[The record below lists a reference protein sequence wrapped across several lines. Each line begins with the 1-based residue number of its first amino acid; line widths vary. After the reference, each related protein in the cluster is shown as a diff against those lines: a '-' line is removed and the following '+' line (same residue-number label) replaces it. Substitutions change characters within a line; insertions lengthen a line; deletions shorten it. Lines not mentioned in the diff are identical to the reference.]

1 MFRCSLRLLHV
12 STLLPLVIFYSS
24 AQVAAQVESATVSGQ
39 VVDSSGLRVAGARID
54 LVDID
59 RGTSTSNE
67 TDNSGLYRFP
77 SVHPGRYRMQV
88 RATGFRVIDVTGLT
102 INVQDHLQQNFKLIV
117 GSVSESVTVDGRMP
131 LVDTESGTVST
142 VVDRNFA
149 ENLPMNGRSFQSL
162 IELTPGISLTSSNGY
177 DSGQFSVNGQRADAN
192 YWMVDGVSANV
203 GVGVNPGGL
212 PGNGLSGTLGSFS
225 AQGGTNSLVSVD
237 AMQEFRIQTSTYAP
251 EFGRTPG
258 AQISIATRS
267 GTNEVHGTMFD
278 YFRNSVLDAND
289 WFADEQGLSKPE
301 ERQNDFGGTIGGPIL
316 KDRAFFFVSYEGQRL
331 RLPQVSVTSVP
342 DLFSRENAQPALKPF
357 LNAFPL
363 PTPNTAHNVS
373 QGIGQFD
380 ASYSN
385 RSNLDAYSLR
395 IDDTLKNS
403 VSLFGRFDYSPS
415 QIVQRGQ
422 NGSSS
427 NTIST
432 IGISIKTATAGSTW
446 RLSPKAT
453 VDFRFNY
460 SGANAFGRY
469 SMDKFGGA
477 VPFPSAPFPVPFT
490 SQDGSFLF
498 NIQSLLLGGNL
509 IVGPINRNLQRQINL
524 VSSLAVQEGLH
535 SLKFGGDFR
544 RLSPSFEP
552 AAYVQDAIFSDV
564 LSAENGDLLE
574 SNVVGTPASP
584 TFLFRN
590 LGLYAQ
596 DTWSVVPR
604 LTLTYG
610 LRWDVDFVPQ
620 ALSGPT
626 FVGVTGFNESDLSKL
641 ALAATGTPPYQTTY
655 LNFGPRLG
663 FAYQAIQSGND
674 QTVLRGGFG
683 VFYDLA
689 SSEAGNSI
697 GVGSYPFG
705 NELFNAGGMFPLKS
719 ATPAPVLPPNP
730 GKPGGVF
737 AFDPKLRLPY
747 TLEYNLALEQTVG
760 QNQSLTASYI
770 GAAGRRLIQTAVAF
784 PSNPAYTFAQLIAN
798 TATSDYNAA
807 QLKFERRLKKGLQSL
822 LSYTWSHSIDT
833 ASAGSAYGS
842 VSNLFNSATES
853 GNRGPSDFDIRNTFS
868 AGITYQFPIY
878 QHNAFARRIVSG
890 WSTEDFIVAR
900 SAPPLNVTDAEFFL
914 LKGASATIR
923 PDSVPGQSPY
933 LYGTQCSTV
942 LEAVTANDEHF
953 SCPGGKGINPA
964 AFISVP
970 VDKGGIPLRQ
980 GTVGRNALRGF
991 GAVQWDFAL
1000 HREFPI
1006 HEFLK
1011 IQFRAEMF
1019 NFLNHPNFGPP
1030 NGAFLIG
1037 GYPGFGIATQTLGQ
1051 SLNSSNLGGGGFSA
1065 LYQVGGPR
1073 SIQLALKIF
1082 F

>member
-1 MFRCSLRLLHV
+1 MFRLSHNLLRASSILFLA
-12 STLLPLVIFYSS
+12 IFVSS
-24 AQVAAQVESATVSGQ
+24 ALVVAQVETATVSGQ
-39 VVDSSGLRVAGARID
+39 VIDSSGLRVAGARID

-59 RGTSTSNE
+59 RGTSTTDA
-67 TDNSGLYRFP
+67 TDNSGVYRFP

-102 INVQDHLQQNFKLIV
+102 VNVQDHLQQNFKLIV
-117 GSVSESVTVDGRMP
+117 GSVSESVTVDGGAP

-162 IELTPGISLTSSNGY
+162 IELTPGVALTSSNSY

-203 GVGVNPGGL
+203 GVGVNSGGL
-212 PGNGLSGTLGSFS
+212 PGNGLSGSLGSFS

-267 GTNEVHGTMFD
+267 GTNEVHGTGFD
-278 YFRNSVLDAND
+278 YFRNSALDAND
-289 WFADEQGLSKPE
+289 WFADEQGLRKPE
-301 ERQNDFGGTIGGPIL
+301 ERQNDFGGTIGGPIM
-316 KDRAFFFVSYEGQRL
+316 KDRAFFFLSYEGQRL
-331 RLPQVSVTSVP
+331 RLPQVSITNVP
-342 DLFSRENAQPALKPF
+342 DLASRENAQPALKPF

-363 PTPNTAHNVS
+363 PTPNTADDMS
-373 QGIGQFD
+373 AGIGQFD

-385 RSNLDAYSLR
+385 RSTLDAYSLR
-395 IDDTLKNS
+395 IDHTLNS
-403 VSLFGRFDYSPS
+403 KISLFGRYDYSPS

-427 NTIST
+427 NTISK
-432 IGISIKTATAGSTW
+432 IRLSIQTATGGSTW
-446 RLSPKAT
+446 RLSPRAT

-460 SGANAFGRY
+460 SRANAFGRY
-469 SMDKFGGA
+469 SMDQFGGA
-477 VPFPSAPFPVPFT
+477 APIPSPPFPGLFT

-509 IVGPINRNLQRQINL
+509 IIGPLNRNLQRQVNL
-524 VSSLAVQEGLH
+524 VGSLAVQEGSH

-564 LSAENGDLLE
+564 PSAEQGDLLE
-574 SNVVGTPASP
+574 SNVVGTPATP

-604 LTLTYG
+604 LTVTYG

-620 ALSGPT
+620 TLSGPN
-626 FVGVTGFNESDLSKL
+626 FAGVSGFKLNDLSTL
-641 ALAATGTPPYQTTY
+641 ALAAPGTPPYKTTY
-655 LNFGPRLG
+655 RNVAPRIG
-663 FAYQAIQSGND
+663 FAYEVLQSGNK

-705 NELFNAGGMFPLKS
+705 NEFFSSGGTFPLKS
-719 ATPAPVLPPNP
+719 ANP
-730 GKPGGVF
+730 GPVVPPSAGNPGGLF

-747 TLEYNLALEQTVG
+747 TLEYNLALEQTLG
-760 QNQSLTASYI
+760 QDQSLTASYI
-770 GAAGRRLIQTAVAF
+770 GAAGRRLIQTAVVF
-784 PSNPAYTFAQLIAN
+784 PLNPAYTFAQLVAN

-807 QLKFERRLKKGLQSL
+807 QLKFQRRLKGGLQGL
-822 LSYTWSHSIDT
+822 VSYTWSHSIDT
-833 ASAGSAYGS
+833 ASGGSAYGS
-842 VSNLFNSATES
+842 VSNLFNSGTQSE
-853 GNRGPSDFDIRNTFS
+853 NRGSSDFDIRNTFS
-868 AGITYQFPIY
+868 AGITYQLPTFE
-878 QHNAFARRIVSG
+878 HNVFARTILSG

-900 SAPPLNVTDAEFFL
+900 SAPPLTVTDAQFFL
-914 LKGASATIR
+914 LNGASATIR

-933 LYGTQCSTV
+933 LYGAQCAAI
-942 LEAVTANDEHF
+942 LEPFNGDGQHF
-953 SCPGGKGINPA
+953 SCPGGKGLNPA
-964 AFISVP
+964 AFTNAP
-970 VDKGGIPLRQ
+970 VDANGIPLRQ
-980 GTVGRNALRGF
+980 GTVGRNALRAF

-1006 HEFLK
+1006 HETLK
-1011 IQFRAEMF
+1011 LQFRAEMF
-1019 NFLNHPNFGPP
+1019 NVLNHPNFGPL
-1030 NGAFLIG
+1030 NGAFFTG
-1037 GYPGFGIATQTLGQ
+1037 GYPGFGVATQTLGE
-1051 SLNSSNLGGGGFSA
+1051 SLNGSNLGGGGFSA
-1065 LYQVGGPR
+1065 LYQIGGPR
-1073 SIQLALKIF
+1073 SIQLALKMF